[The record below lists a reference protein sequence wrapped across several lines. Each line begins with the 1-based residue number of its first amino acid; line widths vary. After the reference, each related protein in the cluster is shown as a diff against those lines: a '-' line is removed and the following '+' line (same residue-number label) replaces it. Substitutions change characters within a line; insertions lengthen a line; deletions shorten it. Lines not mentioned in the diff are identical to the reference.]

1 MTQQQKAT
9 NTINNNTIII
19 IIAIILTL
27 IITAWFYFS
36 NKNSVGTNNSTDS
49 IEVNKDVEN
58 TDKKDMKVQDGD
70 TISVH
75 YTWKF
80 SNWEKFDSSYD
91 RKEPIKFKTWEK
103 QMIPWFENATIWMKI
118 WEKKIITLKPADAYG
133 EYNSWAIQ
141 NIPRSELAQLEEQWF
156 KVELW
161 AKVPSAYWELPI
173 LAIDDK
179 AKTVKIDMNHPM
191 AGKTLVFDIEIVD
204 IKRSAPRVEEKAKLE
219 VFLMW
224 YCPYGE
230 IAAKAIPALQTA
242 LKDDVKLDFHY
253 IANHKWTW
261 YTANDFESLHWVPEA
276 EEDIRQLCIKK
287 HYDTNTLVN
296 YMQTRYANSDNHWV
310 VTDDKK
316 LAYDANKIDAA
327 KIDSCV
333 ENWEWGKLLAEDIKL
348 AEELEIWGSPTWL
361 ANNKYNFWWIE
372 ASAIQIE
379 FCKYNADLAGCKTA
393 ISNTWTNPASNVACE
408 KS

>member
-1 MTQQQKAT
+1 MTQQKES
-9 NTINNNTIII
+9 NNNIIII
-19 IIAIILTL
+19 IIAIILVLVT
-27 IITAWFYFS
+27 TAWFYFS
-36 NKNSVGTNNSTDS
+36 NKNSVGTNNNGTGS
-49 IEVNKDVEN
+49 IEANKDAEN
-58 TDKKDMKVQDGD
+58 IDKKDMKVEIWD
-70 TISVH
+70 TVSVN

-80 SNWEKFDSSYD
+80 ENWEKFDSSYD

-118 WEKKIITLKPADAYG
+118 WEKKTITLKPADAYG
-133 EYNSWAIQ
+133 EYSSWAIQ
-141 NIPRSELAQLEEQWF
+141 DIPRTELKQLEEQWF

-191 AGKTLVFDIEIVD
+191 AWKTLVFDIEIVD
-204 IKRSAPRVEEKAKLE
+204 IKRVAPRVEEKAKLE

-230 IAAKAIPALQTA
+230 IAAKAIPTLQTA

-253 IANHKWTW
+253 IATKTW
-261 YTANDFESLHWVPEA
+261 EWFKAADFESLHWVTEA

-287 HYDTNTLVN
+287 HYNTNTLVS
-296 YMQTRYANSDNHWV
+296 YMQTRYANADNHWV
-310 VTDDKK
+310 VKDDKK
-316 LAYDANKIDAA
+316 LAYDANKIDAK
-327 KIDSCV
+327 KIDDCV

-361 ANNKYNFWWIE
+361 TNNKYNFGWIE